1 MQDQTRQGGAPSPDE
16 SRERHRRG
24 PVRLVGGVPYSDSRS
39 TLSLLPGAPIGEW
52 LHDHRHLVGGRLLDA
67 GCGNRPYAVWYEPLV
82 EQAVSLDAAVGDG
95 VSVVGFADHLPF
107 KDASF
112 DTVLCTEVLEHVT
125 DAERAAAEIRRVLKP
140 GGHALVTVPFL
151 YPVHEAP
158 YDFRRLTHFGLR
170 DLFERHGCEVVGLEA
185 RGGPLLLLLHSAV
198 MALSMALDALGTR
211 TVRRPLTDLVPVRR
225 AIAAPQEA
233 LIRARRT
240 NRAVRHGAFR
250 ASLGYMV
257 VVRRPTDT

>member
-1 MQDQTRQGGAPSPDE
+1 MQDETGRPGAPTTADV
-16 SRERHRRG
+16 RERHRRG
-24 PVRLVGGVPYSDSRS
+24 PVKLVGGVPYSNSAS

-52 LHDHRHLVGGRLLDA
+52 LHDNRHLVGGRLLDA
-67 GCGNRPYAVWYEPLV
+67 GCGNRPYAIWYEPLV
-82 EQAVSLDAAVGDG
+82 DEAVSLDAAVGDG

-107 KDASF
+107 KDGSF

-125 DAERAAAEIRRVLKP
+125 DAERAAAEMRRVLRP

-170 DLFERHGCEVVGLEA
+170 SLFERHGFEVVGLEA

-198 MALSMALDALGTR
+198 MALCMVLDALGNR
-211 TVRRPLTDLVPVRR
+211 TVRRPLTDLPPVRS

-233 LIRARRT
+233 LIRAHRT

-257 VVRRPTDT
+257 VVRRPTSD